1 MNVESNGREFPT
13 FASAEHVS
21 SVLERTNL
29 KHLLH
34 FQRISPTQPF
44 LQMKQEESLLPA
56 RLEALRHNTEKKE
69 SAQPNLSISLGPT
82 LMTSQFHDVDDR
94 SKTTPIFQLAS
105 RSRQLLPKP
114 ANSAPTTAP
123 PMEPNGSLHVARPPP
138 EGRGKTQL
146 LPRYWPR
153 ITDQELQQ
161 LSGQYPH
168 LSNSKIIPLF
178 EKVLSASDAGRIG
191 RLVLPKACA
200 EAYFPPI
207 SQPEGLPLKI
217 QDIKGK
223 EWVFQF
229 RFWPNNNSR
238 MYVLEGVTPCIQSM
252 QLQAG
257 DTVTFSRTEPEGK
270 LVMGY
275 RKATNSTAAQMFK
288 GSSEPNLNMFS
299 NNLSSGCGDINWS
312 KLDKSD
318 DMSKDG
324 LMLQPSLISARKR
337 VRNIGTKSKRL
348 LIDSVDVLE
357 LRLTWEEAQELLR
370 PPQSAKPSICTVE
383 DHDFEEYDVRTTSFR
398 EEDRVCVTSNRVRL
412 HVLCVT
418 TMRGVLR
425 RFNDFLKLLT
435 DLKKAF
441 PRKSFPSAPPKG
453 LLRMKSRA
461 VLEERRCSLE
471 EWITKLLSDIELARS
486 VVIASFLEL
495 EAAARSACQDVDQNA
510 SDANNDSTSSS
521 PMVHPSL
528 SLFQTGG
535 SSSLTSDYGS
545 DTVYETSELG
555 SPSVGQDDIS
565 EIGTEDLTMDEEV
578 TNPIEKLVNFSMS
591 NIDEGLSMS
600 QTILEQLED
609 FSKRKVRS
617 RYVDNI
623 QGKDVYNGNASK
635 DVFLGNNGSRL
646 LSELES
652 SAHSVM
658 HNRNLSVESA
668 DGFSL
673 HTGETSTSGL
683 LSSSS
688 ESHLELHRGAGVS
701 HGTGLV
707 CNPER
712 QGSTQIV
719 LPVDLRKKLNK
730 ILLATNERLVN
741 AKTDMEDLIARL
753 NQEIAVKDYLN
764 KKVNDLE
771 GELETTKQR
780 SKENLEQAILTER
793 ERCTQMRWDMEELR
807 QKSYEME
814 MKLKSRE
821 DGSSHEE
828 PTEEPT
834 ISERAVL
841 SKELDARKQQ
851 LGDLS
856 RRYNELEAKSKAD
869 IKVLVKEVKSLRRS
883 HVDLEKKLTQSL
895 TDKTEAEKLLEH
907 ERKLLENSASA
918 RKKLLSDCRI
928 LHDRLKE
935 YNLNLSTDV
944 NGSLVEDS
952 TTVSDALRLL
962 SISDDQIEEVD

>member
-1 MNVESNGREFPT
+1 MMQRRSPPKHRHDGTSPLPLGMDWSPPPRKL
-13 FASAEHVS
+13 VS
-21 SVLERTNL
+21 SYVSRVFELYCGSFVLE
-29 KHLLH
+29 
-34 FQRISPTQPF
+34 FVF
-44 LQMKQEESLLPA
+44 GG
-56 RLEALRHNTEKKE
+56 
-69 SAQPNLSISLGPT
+69 LS
-82 LMTSQFHDVDDR
+82 
-94 SKTTPIFQLAS
+94 
-105 RSRQLLPKP
+105 
-114 ANSAPTTAP
+114 
-123 PMEPNGSLHVARPPP
+123 
-138 EGRGKTQL
+138 
-146 LPRYWPR
+146 
-153 ITDQELQQ
+153 ELQARSYHQ
-161 LSGQYPH
+161 SPNEIIIVQNGGDTVWPH
-168 LSNSKIIPLF
+168 DPRTGWSYCVTIP
-178 EKVLSASDAGRIG
+178 SWA
-191 RLVLPKACA
+191 VLPKSKHSD
-200 EAYFPPI
+200 PVVVSQI
-207 SQPEGLPLKI
+207 SWIIPDILEEQFYRVQISVQSPEG
-217 QDIKGK
+217 
-223 EWVFQF
+223 
-229 RFWPNNNSR
+229 
-238 MYVLEGVTPCIQSM
+238 
-252 QLQAG
+252 
-257 DTVTFSRTEPEGK
+257 
-270 LVMGY
+270 
-275 RKATNSTAAQMFK
+275 
-288 GSSEPNLNMFS
+288 
-299 NNLSSGCGDINWS
+299 
-312 KLDKSD
+312 
-318 DMSKDG
+318 
-324 LMLQPSLISARKR
+324 
-337 VRNIGTKSKRL
+337 
-348 LIDSVDVLE
+348 
-357 LRLTWEEAQELLR
+357 
-370 PPQSAKPSICTVE
+370 
-383 DHDFEEYDVRTTSFR
+383 
-398 EEDRVCVTSNRVRL
+398 
-412 HVLCVT
+412 VT

-962 SISDDQIEEVD
+962 SISDDQIEEAQLLAGFDETAQGIDKSLSIHTETRIMEDELRKTLAEIFIENAKLRKQVNSAMLRALQRPPRKI